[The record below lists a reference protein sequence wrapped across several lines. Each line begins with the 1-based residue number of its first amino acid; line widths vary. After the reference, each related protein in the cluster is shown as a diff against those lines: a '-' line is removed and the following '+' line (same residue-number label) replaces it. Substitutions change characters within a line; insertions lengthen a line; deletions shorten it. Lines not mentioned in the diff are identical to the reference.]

1 MVGLLQ
7 VLRKV
12 TVSIRAVGV
21 GTSGSS
27 LSLSNQ
33 ISPIFCDARAVVSEW
48 QCSPIP
54 RLISRGSSSSVA
66 THRTE
71 VAMGVWQVDG
81 LNILLSCWQKPLSLN
96 HVQHCIVWRRPFWV
110 KKPDEVLCCW
120 RLHRLPCLLPIST
133 PNMLKQSSAR
143 ETGCLKPRLLETY
156 VELKDATL

>member
-33 ISPIFCDARAVVSEW
+33 ISCDARAVVSEW

-71 VAMGVWQVDG
+71 VAMAVWQVDG
-81 LNILLSCWQKPLSLN
+81 LNILLSCWQKPLSLIMFSIALSEEDPFRLKSQMKFCAVEDCTDYRVFYQYLHLICSN
-96 HVQHCIVWRRPFWV
+96 NLQLERLVVWS
-110 KKPDEVLCCW
+110 LY
-120 RLHRLPCLLPIST
+120 
-133 PNMLKQSSAR
+133 
-143 ETGCLKPRLLETY
+143 RLLETY